1 MQVVYRMIIASSTQ
15 MTIMNIILIT
25 KYRVFTILLL
35 LHVQSSRNYFDRA
48 WRVVDVDMDLV
59 DARNSYEKY
68 YILYIIL

>member
-68 YILYIIL
+68 YNNIKY